1 MPISNPKEEI
11 DSRILSLIGIE
22 DVFDLDYETY
32 LTLLKEA
39 MVKSRMTKKTI
50 PTEEVMLLND
60 EFKRVK
66 SKKDRG
72 RFEVKKKKISASSFN
87 VGNVKGKL
95 IGDSPI
101 KGLLPS
107 QAIAKS
113 PLKKSLE
120 DNISAITSSFVSI
133 AETLKQQKKVAD
145 DSTAYD
151 KRKTEKEKRGLAE
164 SKLEKRF
171 EGLKKVAE
179 KIIAPVKSLLDRII
193 QFFTTVIMGR
203 IVYKLVEWLGDPTN
217 ASKVKSIIRFVK
229 DWWPALLGSYI
240 LFGTSFGKL
249 IRGTV
254 GLVGRF
260 IFQIGKVAIPQLLKF
275 IKSPVGI
282 GLGLFT
288 AGATVPAMFPGTV
301 NQQERQTS
309 KQPGSKEDKIKSLQQ
324 QRRS

>member
-1 MPISNPKEEI
+1 MPISNQKEDI
-11 DSRILSLIGIE
+11 DIRILRLIGLE

-32 LTLLKEA
+32 LTLLREV

-50 PTEEVMLLND
+50 PTEEIMLLT
-60 EFKRVK
+60 EEYKRVK
-66 SKKDRG
+66 SKKDSG

-87 VGNVKGKL
+87 
-95 IGDSPI
+95 IGGIRGQIAGTTTKSLPGTAIGASP
-101 KGLLPS
+101 S
-107 QAIAKS
+107 S
-113 PLKKSLE
+113 RSLE
-120 DNISAITSSFVSI
+120 DSISTITSTFVSI
-133 AETLKQQKKVAD
+133 VETLKQQKKVSNDA
-145 DSTAYD
+145 SAYD
-151 KRKTEKEKRGLAE
+151 KRKTEKEKRALAE
-164 SKLEKRF
+164 NKLEKRF

-179 KIIAPVKSLLDRII
+179 KIIAPVKSLLDKII
-193 QFFTTVIMGR
+193 QFFTTVILGR
-203 IVYKLVEWLGDPTN
+203 IVYKLVEWLGDPKN

-249 IRGTV
+249 IRGTI

-309 KQPGSKEDKIKSLQQ
+309 FTALCLF
-324 QRRS
+324 